1 MQKIVKD
8 ILSDLQKE
16 KHVQPVLTKCPKRQI
31 PQQTSITDFET
42 LVNLIYYKEIA
53 ETKAMTDI
61 LQQKLLTEGKKF
73 YDVWMYEISD
83 NIQAMALA
91 YAERFCLEAAI
102 AKMNSSDV
110 DQAVKNV
117 LQKAI
122 RLHCLLYVKENLG
135 WYLAEGVVS
144 PQAGKAFDD
153 DYQSAVKDL
162 LPHVNDILEGFNIPK
177 VVQLAPSIIRDYVKF
192 NEMKTDVDDVNAAG
206 DYFDYKKGPKL

>member
-1 MQKIVKD
+1 
-8 ILSDLQKE
+8 
-16 KHVQPVLTKCPKRQI
+16 
-31 PQQTSITDFET
+31 
-42 LVNLIYYKEIA
+42 
-53 ETKAMTDI
+53 
-61 LQQKLLTEGKKF
+61 
-73 YDVWMYEISD
+73 MYEISD

-177 VVQLAPSIIRDYVKF
+177 VV
-192 NEMKTDVDDVNAAG
+192 
-206 DYFDYKKGPKL
+206 